1 MTYSDSDDFLS
12 EPRVSKLKKKKK
24 TKDKDI
30 KRGKAHTSTQSEEPT
45 VELTRGGRAARKSA
59 DEVRFMKELEEAM
72 RLSSEDVTLSSAEIV
87 PCQTSAS
94 GDVPAK
100 ILNEK
105 ELVTEDDCQE
115 PPEDAES
122 NDKPVVEDVPS
133 TINSENV
140 NKNDFDEVISK
151 PVDKKRKVDSDWIV
165 EKPVTKVKPRVKPK
179 RIVIESSDEDEDF
192 VDKFEHEDE
201 SDDDNWDCKKKVKTK
216 RNEGQASMKKLKTE
230 DAQLP
235 FKTSNNKSKSP
246 IKTIIDQKAPKSP
259 LREHNRLA
267 MMPKCQNM
275 FQKKS
280 PVKLKVTP
288 RKEKVKEVLT
298 LDASSCPSP
307 ATPGLSSTLSNILGR
322 FNKQTPSSPAPS
334 KTPTT
339 VSASSS
345 VSASPSTPVQKKLPA
360 WTPPAKVGRNSERG
374 QPCPS
379 PSIGL
384 RVGLSRNY
392 KSKPLHPSVK

>member
-1 MTYSDSDDFLS
+1 MGW
-12 EPRVSKLKKKKK
+12 
-24 TKDKDI
+24 DI
-30 KRGKAHTSTQSEEPT
+30 ICIQ
-45 VELTRGGRAARKSA
+45 
-59 DEVRFMKELEEAM
+59 
-72 RLSSEDVTLSSAEIV
+72 TLSMV
-87 PCQTSAS
+87 S

-105 ELVTEDDCQE
+105 ELVVTEDDCQE

-140 NKNDFDEVISK
+140 NTNDFDEVISK

-201 SDDDNWDCKKKVKTK
+201 SDDDNWGSRKKVKSK
-216 RNEGQASMKKLKTE
+216 RNERQASKKKLKTE

-235 FKTSNNKSKSP
+235 SKTVNNKSKSP
-246 IKTIIDQKAPKSP
+246 IIDQKELKSP

-267 MMPKCQNM
+267 MMPKCPNM

-298 LDASSCPSP
+298 PNASSCPSP

-322 FNKQTPSSPAPS
+322 FNKQTPS
-334 KTPTT
+334 KTPTSL
-339 VSASSS
+339 SASTS

-360 WTPPAKVGRNSERG
+360 WTPPAKEG
-374 QPCPS
+374 CYF
-379 PSIGL
+379 L
-384 RVGLSRNY
+384 W
-392 KSKPLHPSVK
+392 

>member
-1 MTYSDSDDFLS
+1 MTYSDSDDFLT

-105 ELVTEDDCQE
+105 ELVVTEDDCQE

-201 SDDDNWDCKKKVKTK
+201 SDDDNWGSKKRVKSK
-216 RNEGQASMKKLKTE
+216 RNERQASKKKLKTE

-235 FKTSNNKSKSP
+235 SKSVNNKSP
-246 IKTIIDQKAPKSP
+246 IKTIIDQKELKSP

-267 MMPKCQNM
+267 MMPKCPNM

-298 LDASSCPSP
+298 PNASSCPSP

-322 FNKQTPSSPAPS
+322 FNKQTPS
-334 KTPTT
+334 KTPTSL
-339 VSASSS
+339 SASTS

>member
-1 MTYSDSDDFLS
+1 MTYSDSDDFHFLT

-105 ELVTEDDCQE
+105 ELVVTEDDCQE

-140 NKNDFDEVISK
+140 NTNDFDEVISK

-201 SDDDNWDCKKKVKTK
+201 SDDDNWGSRKKVKSK
-216 RNEGQASMKKLKTE
+216 RNERQASKKKLKTE

-235 FKTSNNKSKSP
+235 SKTVNNKSKSP
-246 IKTIIDQKAPKSP
+246 IIDQKELKSP

-267 MMPKCQNM
+267 MMPKCPNM

-280 PVKLKVTP
+280 PVRLKVTP

-298 LDASSCPSP
+298 PNASSCPSP

-322 FNKQTPSSPAPS
+322 FNKQTPS
-334 KTPTT
+334 KTPTSL
-339 VSASSS
+339 SASTS

>member
-1 MTYSDSDDFLS
+1 MTYSDSDDFLT

-72 RLSSEDVTLSSAEIV
+72 RLSSEDVTLSSA
-87 PCQTSAS
+87 

-100 ILNEK
+100 ILSEK
-105 ELVTEDDCQE
+105 ELVVTEDDCQE

-140 NKNDFDEVISK
+140 NTNDFDEVISK

-201 SDDDNWDCKKKVKTK
+201 SDDDNWGSRKKVKSK
-216 RNEGQASMKKLKTE
+216 RNERQASKKKLKTE

-235 FKTSNNKSKSP
+235 SKTVNNKSKSP
-246 IKTIIDQKAPKSP
+246 IIDQKELKSP

-267 MMPKCQNM
+267 MMPKCPNM

-298 LDASSCPSP
+298 PNASSCPSP

-322 FNKQTPSSPAPS
+322 FNKQTPS
-334 KTPTT
+334 KTPTSL
-339 VSASSS
+339 SASTS